1 MGGWLNKQACHLEGE
16 DPGQKTKR
24 SLLSLSTD
32 WEEGEKENQAKLLL
46 YPLPKFGRWL
56 CSLSF
61 LAWDEHLV
69 LVCFVIFASI
79 PVKSLQQW
87 EKGFYVSLVTGPK
100 AGCVD
105 Q

>member
-1 MGGWLNKQACHLEGE
+1 MSRNLFYSCLYFPEYFVALFWKLPVMGGWLNKQACHLEGE
-16 DPGQKTKR
+16 DPVQKTKR

-46 YPLPKFGRWL
+46 
-56 CSLSF
+56 
-61 LAWDEHLV
+61 
-69 LVCFVIFASI
+69 
-79 PVKSLQQW
+79 QQW